1 MSTIDENATGEK
13 TQMLEYSRLF
23 ENHKDN
29 NIVNRL
35 SKKWLEK
42 SDISRHYDIYTT
54 RFTSDTYYQ
63 NNRYRDSVNWDG
75 ALYGSMVRF
84 PENTPDK
91 LLFILDMNNTTNKIM
106 GIGLMVNKL
115 ARDQSITIYS
125 KSSFNNYIYKSKYYI
140 QLVDVEYQ
148 TELRSEWTKF
158 IEEEFEGKLFY
169 TKSNSKRGCGFMAF
183 PRKFL
188 RDKHIWFL
196 VTLFAIINPND
207 FVKNI
212 YEKVRF

>member
-1 MSTIDENATGEK
+1 
-13 TQMLEYSRLF
+13 MLEYEQLF
-23 ENHKDN
+23 ESHKDN
-29 NIVNRL
+29 SIVKCL
-35 SKKWLEK
+35 LKKNCEDT
-42 SDISRHYDIYTT
+42 DISKHYDVYTT

-63 NNRYRDSVNWDG
+63 NQRYRDSVDWNG
-75 ALYGSMVRF
+75 ALYGSMLRF

-106 GIGLMVNKL
+106 GIGLVVNKL
-115 ARDQSITIYS
+115 ARDQSISIYS

-148 TELRSEWTKF
+148 TEIQSEWTKF
-158 IEEEFEGKLFY
+158 IEEEFERKLFY
-169 TKSNSKRGCGFMAF
+169 GKSNSKRGGGFMAF

-188 RDKHIWFL
+188 RDKHILFL